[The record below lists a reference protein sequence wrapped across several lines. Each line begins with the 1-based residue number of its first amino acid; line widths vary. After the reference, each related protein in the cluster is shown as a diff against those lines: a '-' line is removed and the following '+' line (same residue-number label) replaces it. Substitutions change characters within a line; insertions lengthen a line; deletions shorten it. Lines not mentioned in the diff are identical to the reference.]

1 MTTVHHSSTLGR
13 FGRRFQIR
21 GNVAVRRVRRAGV
34 VTVASNV
41 GRSLQAES
49 RVQLIGLKSFGSLD
63 FDFFLDFATLI

>member
-1 MTTVHHSSTLGR
+1 
-13 FGRRFQIR
+13 
-21 GNVAVRRVRRAGV
+21 VRRVRRAGV